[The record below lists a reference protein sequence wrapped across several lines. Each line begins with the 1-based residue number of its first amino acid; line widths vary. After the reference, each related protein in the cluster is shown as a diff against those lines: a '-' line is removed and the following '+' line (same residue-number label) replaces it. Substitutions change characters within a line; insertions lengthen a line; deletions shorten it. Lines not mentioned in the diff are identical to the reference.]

1 MQPPAMDLSSS
12 TSDNQFLESQ
22 PLLPVHVVH
31 HPIHITF
38 KEKFA
43 RANFLPRKLHL
54 PSKSAVLILF
64 WSLLVGAI
72 YMTAKEGTHLAAKLF
87 VQEKGLEDFQSY
99 GILLS
104 RLVFVLVFLL
114 YPFSGFLADI
124 CYGRYRIIMV
134 SLILFTC
141 GMAFLSIDSI
151 FLITKYTVT
160 PFSTNR
166 RGEVTPFFIFAACGL
181 CLLITG
187 FAGYEANFI
196 QFGIDQL
203 TDAPSEYLGLFVHW
217 VEWFTM
223 LGTTFAQISFSLINY
238 CDRNESSIIYFMTL
252 SLPLMFLAMLV
263 VMLTFTYWKRHWFSI
278 ESVRSNPYK
287 MIVKVLKF
295 AFRNRYPGAHF
306 TYTDEEPSRLDYTKE
321 IYGGPFKTE
330 HVENVKT
337 FLRILIIMLA
347 LGPLFALEVPIGSV
361 FTIFIEHV
369 IKHKKGDYANC
380 SPRNILLDVSS
391 LKSLMTVL
399 LFPIYVWLIYSVLR
413 QCIPKIFTRIK
424 VGALALILGLMGMFL
439 IELFG
444 HILYS
449 EHHDD
454 GVMCMFREEQQ
465 QLGTPSNLSSNLD
478 LPWSAALA
486 PGFLTQAGITVIITT
501 MFEFISAQSPHSMKG
516 LLFGVMFAI
525 QGAFQLFTAVGI
537 RPFSLE
543 TIWGTKEMKENPP
556 PVDLDISSLVA
567 SPDWLHGLVL
577 FLVAIKRYRYRERQ
591 YSSPLLY
598 R

>member
-1 MQPPAMDLSSS
+1 
-12 TSDNQFLESQ
+12 
-22 PLLPVHVVH
+22 
-31 HPIHITF
+31 
-38 KEKFA
+38 
-43 RANFLPRKLHL
+43 
-54 PSKSAVLILF
+54 
-64 WSLLVGAI
+64 
-72 YMTAKEGTHLAAKLF
+72 MTAKEGTHLAAKLF
-87 VQEKGLEDFQSY
+87 VQEKGLEDFRSY

-104 RLVFVLVFLL
+104 RLMFVLVFLL

-124 CYGRYRIIMV
+124 CYGRYRIIMI
-134 SLILFTC
+134 SLFLFTC
-141 GMAFLSIDSI
+141 GIAFLSIDSI

-181 CLLITG
+181 CLLIIG

-238 CDRNESSIIYFMTL
+238 CDRNESSTIYFMTL
-252 SLPLMFLAMLV
+252 SLPLMFLAMLAV
-263 VMLTFTYWKRHWFSI
+263 KLTFTYWKRHWFSI
-278 ESVRSNPYK
+278 ERVRSNPYK
-287 MIVKVLKF
+287 MVVKVLKF

-306 TYTDEEPSRLDYTKE
+306 TYTDEEPSRLDYAKE

-330 HVENVKT
+330 HVEDVKT
-337 FLRILIIMLA
+337 FLRILVIMLA
-347 LGPLFALEVPIGSV
+347 LGPLFALEVPIGPV

-369 IKHKKGDYANC
+369 IKHKKGDYTNC

-444 HILYS
+444 HIHYS

-478 LPWSAALA
+478 LPWSTALA

-525 QGAFQLFTAVGI
+525 RGAFQLFTAVGI
-537 RPFSLE
+537 LPFSLE

-556 PVDLDISSLVA
+556 PVFNCGFGYLLFSCIT
-567 SPDWLHGLVL
+567 GLVGL
-577 FLVAIKRYRYRERQ
+577 IVFLVAIKRYRYRERQ
-591 YSSPLLY
+591 YSSHLLY